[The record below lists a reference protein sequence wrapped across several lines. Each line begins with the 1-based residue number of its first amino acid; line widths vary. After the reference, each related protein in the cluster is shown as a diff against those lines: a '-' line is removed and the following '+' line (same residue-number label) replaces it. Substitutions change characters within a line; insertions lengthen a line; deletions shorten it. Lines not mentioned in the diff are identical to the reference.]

1 MFIASIL
8 VILAAFFLFGI
19 FSSGKTASSAEYSVA
34 NRRASAGAVSG
45 IILGSLVGGASTVG
59 TVQMA
64 YQWGLAA
71 WWFTLG
77 GGIGCLIMGLW
88 FVDPVRK
95 VELVT
100 LPQFLGSHFGE
111 RYAMLSAGST
121 ALGAF
126 ISLVAQFLSGTALLG
141 SVFPIPAWISALLMA
156 VLILAFAYG
165 GGIKSF
171 SRLGAAKIVFLY
183 CVMLFCV
190 AAAFFDGQTPLVLIK
205 SLPLNP
211 FFNIFARGLAL
222 DMGAFLSLICGVLCG
237 QIYIQAVYAAS
248 DAAAARKGCLW
259 TAAIIPPL
267 GLLGVWIG
275 LALKNSGVVVEPSQ
289 ALPFFIRSYF
299 HPLVA
304 GFLWSG
310 IMITVLGTSVGIA
323 FGVATNIARDMAL
336 KSRYASGFD
345 DAKILALSKLVVL
358 ATVAGAGLISLVLG
372 RSMILQWSYLAMG
385 VKGAGILA
393 PLVAAV
399 FFTGRLSPK
408 WSILSGAG
416 GLAGVLLGA
425 LLLKGMD
432 PLLPGLAVSGLLAA
446 AGILA
451 AKKRRAPSDLGP

>member
-19 FSSGKTASSAEYSVA
+19 FSSGKSASSSEYSVA
-34 NRRASAGAVSG
+34 NRQASAGAVSG

-64 YQWGLAA
+64 YQYGLAA

-88 FVDPVRK
+88 FVKPLRTVK
-95 VELVT
+95 LVT
-100 LPQFLGSHFGE
+100 LPQFLGSHFGGG
-111 RYAMLSAGST
+111 YAILSAGST

-126 ISLVAQFLSGTALLG
+126 ISLISQFLSGTALLG
-141 SVFPIPAWISALLMA
+141 SVFPIPVWGSALVMA
-156 VLILAFAYG
+156 ALILAFAYG

-183 CVMLFCV
+183 CVMIFCV
-190 AAAFFDGQTPLVLIK
+190 AAAFFDGQTPLALIK
-205 SLPLNP
+205 ALPADP
-211 FFNIFARGLAL
+211 FFNIFSRGLAL

-248 DAAAARKGCLW
+248 DAATARRGCLW

-289 ALPFFIRSYF
+289 ALPFFIQSYF
-299 HPLVA
+299 HPLIA

-323 FGVATNIARDMAL
+323 FGVATNIARDMVL
-336 KSRYASGFD
+336 QSRYAAGFD
-345 DAKILALSKLVVL
+345 DKKILAVSKQIVL
-358 ATVAGAGLISLVLG
+358 ATVAGAGIISLFLG

-385 VKGAGILA
+385 IKGAGILA

-399 FFTGRLSPK
+399 FFTGRLSSA

-416 GLAGVLLGA
+416 GLAGVFLGA
-425 LLLKGMD
+425 ILLKGVD
-432 PLLPGLAVSGLLAA
+432 PLLPGLAISGLLAF

-451 AKKRRAPSDLGP
+451 GKRRAA